1 MTELVPYASE
11 RRALANYSAD
21 WLLDPA
27 EIAQRIGG
35 TDFVPTGLRGNAAAI
50 TAALLYGA
58 EVGLGRMQ
66 SLAKIAVIN
75 GRPTLAA
82 EAQRALILAAGH
94 DLWIE
99 ESNTTRCTVCG
110 RRRGSDAVSRVTW
123 TMDDAKRAGLASKG
137 PWRAYPRQMLLARA
151 SAELARAV
159 FPDAIGGLAATEELD
174 EDGTLAGVGNGDEAS
189 AQAPSRPSTRRRRA
203 SVTTTTES
211 PPAAPAE
218 PAVAASSEPE
228 PGESTEPPEAPEPEL
243 MTDAQR
249 RRMMAAFRDVGISDR
264 GERLTYSAGVV
275 GREVASAAELTVA
288 EASQIIDTLADQA
301 ALRAAAAADEPAS
314 PFQPPAD
321 IAAQLTG
328 ALPADEQAVLDELAE
343 VAEEIPPGSSV

>member
-1 MTELVPYASE
+1 MTNVVPYTRQPPELE
-11 RRALANYSAD
+11 RAGYSAD

-99 ESNTTRCTVCG
+99 ENTTERCTVCG
-110 RRRGSDAVSRVTW
+110 QRRGSSATSRVTW
-123 TMDDAKRAGLASKG
+123 TMDDARRANLAGKQ
-137 PWRAYPRQMLLARA
+137 PWRMYPRQMLLARA

-159 FPDAIGGLAATEELD
+159 FPDAIGGLAATEELED
-174 EDGTLAGVGNGDEAS
+174 EPEPDNGTNPAPAAAS
-189 AQAPSRPSTRRRRA
+189 STKSRRRRRA
-203 SVTTTTES
+203 SVTAG
-211 PPAAPAE
+211 P
-218 PAVAASSEPE
+218 
-228 PGESTEPPEAPEPEL
+228 APEPEP
-243 MTDAQR
+243 
-249 RRMMAAFRDVGISDR
+249 
-264 GERLTYSAGVV
+264 EP
-275 GREVASAAELTVA
+275 AAEPEPVEVD
-288 EASQIIDTLADQA
+288 EAG
-301 ALRAAAAADEPAS
+301 RP
-314 PFQPPAD
+314 
-321 IAAQLTG
+321 
-328 ALPADEQAVLDELAE
+328 ALPADEQASLDELERQELARQASLDSTEQYEAE
-343 VAEEIPPGSSV
+343 AGLAVGGPDPEPGPEPMTDAQRRKMHALYREQGIAERVDRLDHAIAIIGRPIQSTGDLTLEEAGWIIDALEQAAGGKGPA